1 MDNGFYTLN
10 GKGDTVYFSEAF
22 EFMDGEICED
32 WEPEVDPYYEERY
45 YASYET
51 DRNEKYDQL
60 LFFQIISN

>member
-22 EFMDGEICED
+22 ELMDGEANED
-32 WEPEVDPYYEERY
+32 WEPEADPYYEERY

-51 DRNEKYDQL
+51 DRNDEYGYSL
-60 LFFQIISN
+60 YLQIISN